1 MICLANIAFV
11 LKEIYLNEKVIV
23 SISAGLLRGLV
34 E

>member
-23 SISAGLLRGLV
+23 SINAGVFRGFV